1 VAFVGNAARHAGFL
15 LFHERIEVMKDVSLM
30 HGYEN
35 GKHEGYGNERKFL
48 WCVFVLF
55 KGQHRMFSFLLFL

>member
-1 VAFVGNAARHAGFL
+1 
-15 LFHERIEVMKDVSLM
+15 MKDVSLM

-35 GKHEGYGNERKFL
+35 GKHEGCGNEFL

>member
-1 VAFVGNAARHAGFL
+1 LEMLLGMLVSFVCESTG
-15 LFHERIEVMKDVSLM
+15 VVKDFSLM

-48 WCVFVLF
+48 WCVSFV
-55 KGQHRMFSFLLFL
+55 